1 MGRKVE
7 EVEKTPKKHSP
18 DEAKYEFIETN
29 YINGIPFPRLPV
41 TIDTQ
46 SIPLQKDYPM
56 RSMDYLDTPEAYALF
71 EKQADLIIKNG
82 WKGIIDVG
90 CRHGPVNDILHAKG
104 YTDYR
109 YMGFDTSTQPIQYAN
124 ETWQEFNNIEYRVL
138 SWNDFKDKD
147 KDEKFGVNFDVDVMI
162 WSGVLLYEPD
172 EHLWYFDNMQK
183 AYAANNAIIQEPL
196 KDQREECWR
205 EDLELNTIEDKLHL
219 YKEKYYEY
227 DSWKLDLDIFS
238 GRRIV
243 SCIKLWED
251 DNPEWSHWD
260 SEFGV
265 LAGPPRVEI
274 LPCGLKVIPYI
285 FKGKLNM
292 ELSQRDQTLCQVA
305 LIQMEE
311 ERHSHRLADNYSRKG
326 LHLDKMFMYNFVFD
340 GEKPVFCSGV
350 QTVNKSSV
358 RVFSRYFAFDQYK
371 TDGTTQL
378 DKNDDFEE
386 LRWAM
391 KYIRGKIIFW
401 SRDKSPKFFQK
412 LKEGRPDVFSGWQVL
427 EKKINIIYADNEQY
441 IFYTSKLPPNE
452 QIEFE

>member
-251 DNPEWSHWD
+251 DNPEWSQWD